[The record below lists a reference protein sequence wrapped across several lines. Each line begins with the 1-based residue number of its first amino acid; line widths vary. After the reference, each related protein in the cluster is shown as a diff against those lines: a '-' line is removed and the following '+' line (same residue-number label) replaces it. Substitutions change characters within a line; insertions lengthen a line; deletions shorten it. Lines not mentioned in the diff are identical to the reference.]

1 MGKKR
6 KRNLKKKEAVSA
18 PNDTAM
24 VVTDDPGMADEP
36 SSLKVRKGPGKLHDE
51 EQVIGALIAAIMDIP
66 VDPGLG
72 VDPEWAADLR
82 EEVAE
87 LQARGIIVEIPCTCD
102 GFDPD
107 DWRD

>member
-6 KRNLKKKEAVSA
+6 KRNLKKKEAVSSL
-18 PNDTAM
+18 NHTEV
-24 VVTDDPGMADEP
+24 VVTDDPGMEDEP
-36 SSLKVRKGPGKLHDE
+36 SSPKVRKWSGKTPDE

-66 VDPGLG
+66 VDPDLG
-72 VDPEWAADLR
+72 VDQEWDADLR

-87 LQARGIIVEIPCTCD
+87 LQARGIIVEIPCSCD